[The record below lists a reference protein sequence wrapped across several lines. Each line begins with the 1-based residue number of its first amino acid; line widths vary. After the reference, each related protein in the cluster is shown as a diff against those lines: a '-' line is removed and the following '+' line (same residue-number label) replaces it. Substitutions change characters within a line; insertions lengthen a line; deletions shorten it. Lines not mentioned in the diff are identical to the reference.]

1 MKEKILIIEDDPKI
15 SRLIEIELKFEGFE
29 VSFASDGKEGL
40 NSAKYNSYDLII
52 LDLMLPKMNGI
63 EVCKRIREFSEVPI
77 IMLTAKDEISDK
89 VVGLDYGADDYMTK
103 PFSNEELI
111 ARIKALIRRTKKR
124 NNQEEFVYEDLKI
137 NYSTYEVFRGETLIS
152 LSKREFEL
160 LDYLVLNKGIVL
172 SRDKILENVWGFE
185 YIGNDNILDLYI
197 KYLRDKIDK
206 PYERK
211 FIQTVRGLGFIFK

>member
-1 MKEKILIIEDDPKI
+1 
-15 SRLIEIELKFEGFE
+15 
-29 VSFASDGKEGL
+29 
-40 NSAKYNSYDLII
+40 
-52 LDLMLPKMNGI
+52 
-63 EVCKRIREFSEVPI
+63 
-77 IMLTAKDEISDK
+77 MLTAKDEISDK

-124 NNQEEFVYEDLKI
+124 NNQEEFIFEDLRI
-137 NYSTYEVFRGETLIS
+137 NYSTYEVFRGENIIG

-185 YIGNDNILDLYI
+185 YIGNDNILDLYV